1 VLGLIPAR
9 GGSKGIPYK
18 NLRVLA
24 GKPLLAYTSECA
36 RACGVLNRV
45 ILSTDSEEIAAAGR
59 ALGLEVPFI
68 LYAAV
73 EKWLE
78 VHGG

>member
-9 GGSKGIPYK
+9 GGSKGIPNK

-36 RACGVLNRV
+36 RACGVLTQV
-45 ILSTDSEEIAAAGR
+45 PQFEAQSTNFFG
-59 ALGLEVPFI
+59 
-68 LYAAV
+68 
-73 EKWLE
+73 
-78 VHGG
+78 